1 MDTRC
6 GSRLPPLDPRT
17 LRAARTTPS
26 RTLSQ
31 VLLSAAALLARRR
44 LVVGVT
50 HETLLEQKALRPLI
64 EPRTLRAAAALEFVR
79 SVRPGL
85 RCESTWL
92 CDPMGPAATDAA
104 LGALVVSEETRSG
117 AAACNAARCARG
129 LPELALQVVPLL
141 GADDGSGDDSGVE
154 GEGESGGEG
163 GGEDSGEG
171 GAAAAKLSSSNLR
184 AAALGRFVPR
194 AAASEWVRR
203 RPASWPYVVGLT
215 GGIASGK
222 SSASAALS
230 ELGAECID
238 ADRLAH
244 ELYVPGGRAVAP
256 LRTAFGP
263 GVIAADG
270 SVDRRALGARVFG
283 DAEEMAQLTAIVWPL
298 LLRRIARRVREVAA
312 QREARGGEAG
322 GGAECDGAGGGWCG
336 VVVVEAAVLV
346 EAGWDAWVDEVWA
359 MVLRPSEQQRRLMAR
374 DQLSDAQAAA
384 RMAAQLPPDMVAARA
399 QVRPGPASAL
409 SPRSCCI
416 ALAAPWL
423 HPRCSPLHL
432 HCTPTTPH
440 CRPLCTPLCTTT
452 PPAAG
457 VAQQR
462 G

>member
-1 MDTRC
+1 M
-6 GSRLPPLDPRT
+6 
-17 LRAARTTPS
+17 
-26 RTLSQ
+26 
-31 VLLSAAALLARRR
+31 
-44 LVVGVT
+44 T

-85 RCESTWL
+85 RCESIWL

-222 SSASAALS
+222 SSTSAALS

-359 MVLRPSEQQRRLMAR
+359 MVLRPSEQQRRLVAR

-384 RMAAQLPPDMVAARA
+384 RMAAQLPPDTVAARA
-399 QVRPGPASAL
+399 QVRPGTASAL
-409 SPRSCCI
+409 SPRCFHACCI
-416 ALAAPWL
+416 TLAVP
-423 HPRCSPLHL
+423 SPHL
-432 HCTPTTPH
+432 HCMPTTPL
-440 CRPLCTPLCTTT
+440 CKPLCMPTL
-452 PPAAG
+452 PAAG